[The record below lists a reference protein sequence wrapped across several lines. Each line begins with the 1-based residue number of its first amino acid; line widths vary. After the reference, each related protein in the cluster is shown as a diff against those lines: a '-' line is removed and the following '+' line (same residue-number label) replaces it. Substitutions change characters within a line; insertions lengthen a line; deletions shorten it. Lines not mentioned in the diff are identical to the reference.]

1 MGMMAKMR
9 SLAPWFII
17 TVGGLFVLFMV
28 LSDSQVVQIMGQ
40 RSNNIGYVNGE
51 PITYQQFSNYL
62 EIVRQ
67 QQKAQTGEDVDE
79 SQMEALRDQV
89 WDALVN
95 QMLIDEKIDD
105 FGIVVTDEE
114 IRDIILGPNPPAF
127 LKQNFID
134 STGVFNRQLYEQA
147 IFSPQNRDAVI
158 QAEETIRAQ
167 LIQEKLRSF
176 LTGSII
182 VSDSEVKRKYIEQ
195 NVKISAEFALFEYNR
210 IPDSA
215 VTVTD
220 EDLKNYYE
228 EHKSDYK
235 IDPQRKLKYVLFE
248 RKASE
253 EDSASIKNN
262 LVEIIK
268 DLEQDTSTFRTYV
281 NIYSDQPYSKDTLTV
296 NQIHPEAVKILSEAK
311 EGEII
316 GPVLTTEGYAV
327 YKLVDKFRGSD
338 EFAEA
343 SHILVSGNDDA
354 AKQKAD
360 SIYQAIQN
368 GADFAQT
375 AIEVSDDPGSGKRG
389 GYLGWFTKGQMVPE
403 FEKAVFNGRVGV
415 VQRPFTSQ
423 FGYHIVKVLGKTNY
437 KYVVEKIV
445 NKIEPSGTTLDRLYE
460 NAGDFAYLAKENDFE
475 SEAELMGYEI
485 VETPPFGENASFI
498 GGIGASKALV
508 KFAFENS
515 LGDVSDVYRVPSG
528 YVVAMISEATKAGFR
543 PFDEVQKQIRIAV
556 IREKKFEKTED
567 IAQEVYEKIKNENS
581 LTAVSQYNSS
591 AVVDKVLNFTP
602 QGNIPKVGRDNAF
615 LAYCLDAEIGKI
627 STPVRGNRGTYLIMV
642 KERTEIDEEDFAKQ
656 ANTLRTN
663 LLQQK
668 KTQYFTQWIENIRDE
683 ADIVDNRHLFYR

>member
-445 NKIEPSGTTLDRLYE
+445 NKIEPSGTTR
-460 NAGDFAYLAKENDFE
+460 
-475 SEAELMGYEI
+475 
-485 VETPPFGENASFI
+485 
-498 GGIGASKALV
+498 
-508 KFAFENS
+508 
-515 LGDVSDVYRVPSG
+515 R
-528 YVVAMISEATKAGFR
+528 
-543 PFDEVQKQIRIAV
+543 
-556 IREKKFEKTED
+556 
-567 IAQEVYEKIKNENS
+567 
-581 LTAVSQYNSS
+581 
-591 AVVDKVLNFTP
+591 
-602 QGNIPKVGRDNAF
+602 
-615 LAYCLDAEIGKI
+615 
-627 STPVRGNRGTYLIMV
+627 
-642 KERTEIDEEDFAKQ
+642 
-656 ANTLRTN
+656 
-663 LLQQK
+663 
-668 KTQYFTQWIENIRDE
+668 
-683 ADIVDNRHLFYR
+683 